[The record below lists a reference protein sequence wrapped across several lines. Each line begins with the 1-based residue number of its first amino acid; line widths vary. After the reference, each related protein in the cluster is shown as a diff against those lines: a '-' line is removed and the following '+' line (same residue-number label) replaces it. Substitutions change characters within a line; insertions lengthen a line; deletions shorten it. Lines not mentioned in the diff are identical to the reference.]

1 MACGEASSSVS
12 STNTGNGSVSS
23 VSSAYANV
31 TSVTLSA
38 ASDVL
43 TQTMGTQKAVVVQAA
58 LNANTNPSL
67 ALEWFVNGT
76 KSNQTGRVFEYTPA
90 AAGTFEIQA
99 KSGSVLSNKINVT
112 VGAAALVI
120 TGDVKVVSNNKIE
133 ITAPGG
139 ATVAVTNNEVLAT
152 SFYDLAKGVYV
163 LDLKTAL
170 TQGATSTV
178 TLTRE
183 GLAPVSKAFTF
194 DTRVLAIGSIT
205 GLTAKT
211 DGSYE
216 ITKPHRLDANGVLN
230 NAINTYTIAFEATNI
245 GGTAPL
251 AFSYSRTSAP
261 VGAEAFV
268 QQTGLRTV
276 ENGTKTTA
284 GSFTFNVD
292 TDTPVG
298 TYVYTYVLGGLTR
311 TATVVIKDTEA
322 AITMVA
328 TTSTV
333 TAGIDKD
340 SVTGL
345 LPGVTYSY
353 NFKYDDTGDSGN
365 TYGVPAAADGSF
377 AIEKP
382 FLSGAS
388 NLKTFTFSVNLT
400 NFLVP
405 ESLIAQ
411 TSSTPNQLLVSMVD
425 PSGLGLMRT
434 GTGITQTALPSPVA
448 FRVGT
453 SGFTVSQK
461 LDSTTPA
468 GKYTYTVKVLQLGV
482 EILKRDVVV
491 ELKEPQPKLS
501 LIADEFEFEKLH
513 TAAKTTYEGT
523 TLVAKNALVF
533 QADVGTFEG
542 AVDTGGSLVTDFGG
556 LLVDAATGTDTDI
569 NATHYGTLK
578 TKYLEALKVA
588 LPFYS
593 HFESSSVQSYNEA
606 KKAWVDAFVL
616 ANPFVSGQTNTLLNA
631 IKAKLPA
638 HSALSADEKGLFV
651 ITLADAG
658 LAKYNVFVGEF
669 AEDLIESYTITLANL
684 TTAALYRTAVES
696 LFPAHYSIAG
706 VTSSAK
712 DNLVNAKLENGVYVF
727 EKPRLSSL
735 DTRTLVFDA
744 VINNF
749 QSAANPAALLAASF
763 AGVDA
768 PNARKDLLTFKKTVS
783 GPVNMPNL
791 AGNQIDSL
799 IGIELGATAG
809 FTLVDDLDPTSAL
822 KYYRANSATAS
833 VRLDNVF
840 VIDASFLTVT
850 GEYTFA
856 LQIGTLTQQIKV
868 RVIEP
873 VAKLDFKVL
882 TNATNTVDVNGGFA
896 FTLGAD
902 GKYYATMPAPVFTQS
917 VVAKLNVVIKNTAA
931 STANDVNYTITKV
944 TPLTSNTDSNKVKV
958 EAATGN
964 DGHLVG
970 EIDDTAGVLNA
981 GTDQFS
987 LLYNL
992 IGGTYNANTAANT
1005 WVAGG
1010 VTVDNTLDYTAVTF
1024 TAKGTYSYELTI
1036 NGVTSKVELVIN
1048 EYPTLTVKTAKLGTT
1063 DLPKLAD
1070 GNFVVEETAAATKLV
1085 YGLEAK
1091 NLPAG
1096 TLFYKVYESSTGVSD
1111 GTGTDFFLGT
1121 ARPSATAP
1129 TGIETAALSFVV
1141 PTAAAS
1147 RLSELKFTDG
1157 VANVDIE
1164 LLAARTPVLVA
1175 IELTSTIT
1183 RVYLVVAVYRVKAAT
1198 RTAVAN
1204 LTDATY
1210 ELVGYTEIVV
1220 WVSDVVIQA

>member
-1 MACGEASSSVS
+1 
-12 STNTGNGSVSS
+12 
-23 VSSAYANV
+23 
-31 TSVTLSA
+31 
-38 ASDVL
+38 
-43 TQTMGTQKAVVVQAA
+43 MGTQKAVVVQAA

-120 TGDVKVVSNNKIE
+120 TGDVKVVANNKIE

-163 LDLKTAL
+163 IDLKTAL

-178 TLTRE
+178 TLTRD
-183 GLAPVSKAFTF
+183 GATSTKAFTF
-194 DTRVLAIGSIT
+194 DTRVLGIGSIT
-205 GLTAKT
+205 GLTAKA
-211 DGSYE
+211 DGTYE
-216 ITKPHRLDANGVLN
+216 VTKPHRLDANGALN

-276 ENGTKTTA
+276 ENGTKTPA

-292 TDTPVG
+292 KDTPVG

-311 TATVVIKDTEA
+311 TATIVLKNTEA

-345 LPGVTYSY
+345 LPAVTYSY
-353 NFKYDDTGDSGN
+353 NFKYDDEGDKVTENSVSVAN
-365 TYGVPAAADGSF
+365 TYGVAAAADGSF

-382 FLSGAS
+382 FLAGAS
-388 NLKTFTFSVNLT
+388 NVKTFTFSVNLT

-411 TSSTPNQLLVSMVD
+411 TASTPNQLLVSMVD

-434 GTGITQTALPSPVA
+434 GTGITQSPLPAPVP

-453 SGFTVSQK
+453 SGFTVTQK

-468 GKYTYTVKVLQLGV
+468 GKYTYTVKVLQLGI

-523 TLVAKNALVF
+523 TLVAKNQLVF
-533 QADVGTFEG
+533 KDTVVNFET
-542 AVDTGGSLVTDFGG
+542 ALTTGGNLLPDFAG
-556 LLVDAATGTDTDI
+556 LLVDADPLVGSVDEI
-569 NATHYGTLK
+569 SPTHYGTLK

-638 HSALSADEKGLFV
+638 HSALSADEKGMFV
-651 ITLADAG
+651 ITSADAG
-658 LAKYNVFVGEF
+658 LEKYNVFVGEF

-696 LFPAHYSIAG
+696 LFPAHYVITG

-727 EKPRLSSL
+727 EKPRLASL

-856 LQIGTLTQQIKV
+856 LQVGTLTQQIKV

-882 TNATNTVDVNGGFA
+882 TNSTNTVASGFD

-902 GKYYATMPAPVFTQS
+902 GKYYATMPAPVLTQS

-958 EAATGN
+958 IAATGN

-970 EIDDTAGVLNA
+970 EIDDAASGTDANDLAA

-1048 EYPTLTVKTAKLGTT
+1048 EYPTLSVKTAKLGTT

-1070 GNFVVEETAAATKLV
+1070 GNFVVEETAAVTKLV

-1096 TLFYKVYESSTGVSD
+1096 TLFYKVYESSTAAAG
-1111 GTGTDFFLGT
+1111 DFFIGD
-1121 ARPSATAP
+1121 ARPSATLP

-1147 RLSELKFTDG
+1147 RLPELKFTDG

-1175 IELTSTIT
+1175 TALTSTIT

-1198 RTAVAN
+1198 RTAVAT